1 MIKIIQ
7 SIVKLVF
14 VFIILSITTSC
25 AYFKLKTLDSYEY
38 NDVDIYTLLSKEYKK
53 FAKSELYEMHDEF
66 DANYFAYKALIA
78 KNEKKIYLE
87 NPNDLNIPNHA
98 FDEAINYYKKITKII
113 NKNIEKHP
121 TQVSLMISGY
131 DCWLEQ
137 LEENWQLE
145 DIKKCKL
152 RFINNYNQILHF
164 LDKNNNSVNKEKTV
178 VSKIKKVSSK
188 AKNNEDD
195 LKSKEK
201 IKVTVYFN
209 YDSFNLT
216 NKELNKLNKVITT
229 ANKSKNQSIVILGHT
244 DTRGSDNYNLILSNK
259 RASFIKKYLQS
270 KKIIN
275 NITTKGLGETSP
287 IVDTGDNKLEEK
299 NRRAQI
305 IFN

>member
-1 MIKIIQ
+1 
-7 SIVKLVF
+7 
-14 VFIILSITTSC
+14 
-25 AYFKLKTLDSYEY
+25 
-38 NDVDIYTLLSKEYKK
+38 
-53 FAKSELYEMHDEF
+53 
-66 DANYFAYKALIA
+66 
-78 KNEKKIYLE
+78 
-87 NPNDLNIPNHA
+87 
-98 FDEAINYYKKITKII
+98 
-113 NKNIEKHP
+113 
-121 TQVSLMISGY
+121 MISGY

-305 IFN
+305 IIN